1 MSINVTIVE
10 DHDDIRNRLEE
21 LIHSNFN
28 LAGSYSNAE
37 DFLSELPFVKNQVVF
52 MDIHLPGLTGI
63 EAIILA
69 RRKYPQIQFIVYTIF
84 ETDEIVFEAI
94 KAGATGYL
102 LKSSSGEK
110 IIESVHQIIRGE
122 SPMSGI
128 IAMKVVKAMQN
139 TNPQLHNQTLSAR
152 ENEILNKLSKGY
164 RYKEIA
170 NQLFISVET
179 VRTHIRNIYEKLQVN
194 SKTEALNKI
203 NESSKKTGER
213 YLNSSVKPEDEE
225 ICFQKINQLME
236 TEKPYLL
243 EKITIS
249 KLAEL
254 AGWPVYVVSQTINR
268 KFNMGFFDLINQYRI
283 NLALE
288 LLKTNRKN
296 YTIEGV
302 AFQSGFSS
310 KTAFYNAFKKQT
322 GMSPLEF
329 LNKTT

>member
-1 MSINVTIVE
+1 MRINVTIVE
-10 DHDDIRNRLEE
+10 DHDDIRSRLEE
-21 LIHSNFN
+21 LIQSNFN
-28 LAGSYSNAE
+28 LVGSYSNAE

-52 MDIHLPGLTGI
+52 MDIHLPGISGI
-63 EAIILA
+63 EAILLA
-69 RRKYPQIQFIVYTIF
+69 HRKYPQIQFIVYTIF
-84 ETDEIVFEAI
+84 ETDEIVFDTI

-102 LKSSSGEK
+102 LKSSPGEK
-110 IIESVHQIIRGE
+110 IIESVNQIVHGE

-139 TNPQLHNQTLSAR
+139 NNQQLHNQILSAR
-152 ENEILNKLSKGY
+152 ENEILNKLSKGF

-203 NESSKKTGER
+203 KDDSKKMGER
-213 YLNSSVKPEDEE
+213 YLNSAVKEEDEE
-225 ICFQKINQLME
+225 SCFQKIKQLME
-236 TEKPYLL
+236 TEKPFLF

-268 KFNMGFFDLINQYRI
+268 KFNMGFFDLINHYRI
-283 NLALE
+283 SLAIE
-288 LLKTNRKN
+288 LLKTSRKN
-296 YTIEGV
+296 FTIEGV

-322 GMSPLEF
+322 GMSPLEY
-329 LNKTT
+329 LNINS